1 MSVRRSAG
9 VPARV
14 ACTNERRARVRPSR
28 ADGHP
33 GRPAAR
39 AAPLPRLGRAFDTF
53 RVLTEQVGRGEYD
66 AVDVSSAGSILIVDD
81 NDETRDV
88 LQRVLQIRGYVTAE
102 ARSGPDALRWL
113 RDGNPTR
120 LILLDINMPGM
131 DGWAVHAELKSD
143 PALADIPVI
152 VFSGVDGANAKVDDI
167 VAYVRKGIDPD
178 LLLSL
183 IERTCRPAP
192 AVTGSRSPLRS

>member
-1 MSVRRSAG
+1 VHGDYGSVG
-9 VPARV
+9 
-14 ACTNERRARVRPSR
+14 
-28 ADGHP
+28 
-33 GRPAAR
+33 
-39 AAPLPRLGRAFDTF
+39 
-53 RVLTEQVGRGEYD
+53 
-66 AVDVSSAGSILIVDD
+66 VSSAGPILVVDD

-88 LQRVLQIRGYVTAE
+88 LQRVLQIKGYVTAE

-143 PALADIPVI
+143 PALAAIPVI
-152 VFSGVDGANAKVDDI
+152 VFSGVDGAGRIEPEDI
-167 VAYVRKGIDPD
+167 VAYVRKGVDPD

-183 IERTCRPAP
+183 IERTCRQGPP
-192 AVTGSRSPLRS
+192 VTGSRSPLRS